1 MKKNCFKLYK
11 NHRLYGII
19 ILLFIFYHNENG
31 YAQQLIKIEPVS
43 DKYDDFEFPIISC
56 EDKYVESKINILLQL
71 SEIELLIDKKENN
84 IFQRIALDSTAN
96 GKSFMKYEVLSNFDR
111 NVALCFDQIANSYTL
126 HYWNQYYNFNPRNG
140 DLYHL
145 KDFFNTA
152 DFEAFKTFVSKQ
164 RIADFAPQITDEY
177 QKYILQYIEEDNLMD
192 FYFNE
197 SDLFFDAYNLI
208 HKNDKTFG
216 FSTIT
221 KISISEITHW
231 LNDFG
236 KAVLIGGKDI
246 KQYRSSNDL
255 QLYEGTIAEKYPF
268 YMIFNSYRGIYAYKK
283 YRKGIHLLP
292 KEQSNDTFSFQEY
305 DRKDD
310 NAKDNTLTFKR
321 NNNTLTGFWISET
334 GIKKT
339 FWAKRK

>member
-1 MKKNCFKLYK
+1 MKKSHFKLYK
-11 NHRLYGII
+11 NHTLYGII
-19 ILLFIFYHNENG
+19 VLLFVFYHNENG
-31 YAQQLIKIEPVS
+31 YAQQLIEIKPASE
-43 DKYDDFEFPIISC
+43 KYDDLEFPIISC

-71 SEIELLIDKKENN
+71 SEIEILIDKKESN
-84 IFQRIALDSTAN
+84 IFQRIELDSTAN
-96 GKSFMKYEVLSNFDR
+96 GKSFMKYQVLSNFER
-111 NVALCFDQIANSYTL
+111 NVALRFDQIANSYTS

-152 DFEAFKTFVSKQ
+152 EFQAFKTFVSKQ
-164 RIADFAPQITDEY
+164 RIADLAPQITDEY

-208 HKNDKTFG
+208 HKNDKAFG

-221 KISISEITHW
+221 KISISEIAHW

-246 KQYRSSNDL
+246 KQYCSSNDL
-255 QLYEGTIAEKYPF
+255 QLYEGTIAGKYPF
-268 YMIFNSYRGIYAYKK
+268 YMVFNSYRGIYAYKK

-292 KEQSNDTFSFQEY
+292 KEQSKDTFSFAEY

-310 NAKDNTLTFKR
+310 NAKDNTLIFKR

-334 GIKKT
+334 GTKKT